1 MRGTARA
8 AYAPIAAA
16 ATGENGWCWVEKRSN
31 HFHSPQPISNNVM
44 EHQQDTEP
52 SAGKPGDD
60 VQPPERST
68 AVEFD
73 QGAAGAP
80 AMEVVLVAQRMVRRS
95 EDDMIGNVK
104 ARRVNPSRRTL
115 PQARGLL
122 GTLTVGDAVG
132 LSARPRRASSARTIP
147 ISNVLPSPTASASR
161 IRGRRLSGSAQR
173 SRMNRQAS
181 TCVG

>member
-16 ATGENGWCWVEKRSN
+16 ATGETAYDLPPSSQVVSDQFLTGRSRLGPPGDTVNPIIWRWVEKRSN

-80 AMEVVLVAQRMVRRS
+80 TMEVVLVAQRMVRRS

-115 PQARGLL
+115 PRRG
-122 GTLTVGDAVG
+122 G
-132 LSARPRRASSARTIP
+132 
-147 ISNVLPSPTASASR
+147 
-161 IRGRRLSGSAQR
+161 
-173 SRMNRQAS
+173 
-181 TCVG
+181 C